1 MEQNSKSILI
11 VDNDYDIQYMLSL
24 RLFSAG
30 YRVYGA
36 ANGVEALE
44 HMENH
49 PVDVVLTEHHMPKMD
64 GFELLSICRD
74 KWHGTP
80 VVVFS
85 GELDDTVHEAV
96 DRGAFAWVRKG
107 TEFSVLSELLAAAV
121 QQTAH
126 A

>member
-74 KWHGTP
+74 KWT
-80 VVVFS
+80 S
-85 GELDDTVHEAV
+85 GLEPLSWSFLENWTTRCMKRSIEGLSRGFVEELNS
-96 DRGAFAWVRKG
+96 RYCRN
-107 TEFSVLSELLAAAV
+107 S
-121 QQTAH
+121 
-126 A
+126 